1 MNITNIIIIKNLQ
14 YFILFAIIIFALLS
28 LKIQNIRK
36 KFIFLFFFILFVQIF
51 DFTLY
56 FGELFF
62 LLFIPMIL
70 FMVILFLYDL
80 QAEACNPENISNE
93 NVHNEENPDTGIS
106 KKLLL
111 KEKAKNMYSTLIIPV
126 LFSAGFIFLF
136 IKFSGDYT
144 AKFNTAKSIALV
156 GFINIANE
164 IFFNYGILIFL
175 VILLIFI
182 LFLWIISILLIR
194 KKQ

>member
-1 MNITNIIIIKNLQ
+1 MNITNVIIIKNLQ
-14 YFILFAIIIFALLS
+14 YFILTAIIVFALLS
-28 LKIQNIRK
+28 LITKNIRK
-36 KFIFLFFFILFVQIF
+36 KYIFLFFFILFFQAF

-62 LLFIPMIL
+62 LIFIPMVL
-70 FMVILFLYDL
+70 FMVILFLYDF
-80 QAEACNPENISNE
+80 QVETYSPKNILNE
-93 NVHNEENPDTGIS
+93 DIHKEENTESGLS

-111 KEKAKNMYSTLIIPV
+111 KEKAKNMCMYLLIPG
-126 LFSAGFIFLF
+126 LFSLGFIFLF

-144 AKFNTAKSIALV
+144 AKFDATKSITLT
-156 GFINIANE
+156 GFTNIANE

-175 VILLIFI
+175 MILLIFI

-194 KKQ
+194 KKH